1 MWKKNNDRS
10 QLLFATATT
19 LYINTIQLIELSWWN
34 IFWSVQ
40 SAATFH
46 QQQNLSLKRLKEK
59 LCTVSTTA
67 LEAYAAIKKRKG
79 GKSLKSLHRSFNALY
94 LTIQQRGCGGCFLYK
109 RKACSVCFADFTRQ
123 RANMT
128 RVPLME
134 WNPLFVSKPRL
145 LRNCSGQKHQHSIAA
160 KMLRRTSIFQ
170 EKLNER
176 NLHQQKILHSAFMS
190 LNWHSLMQ
198 LSIDVEVRHRTR
210 ETRTFLA
217 QVSLVGERNLHNY
230 G

>member
-1 MWKKNNDRS
+1 
-10 QLLFATATT
+10 
-19 LYINTIQLIELSWWN
+19 
-34 IFWSVQ
+34 
-40 SAATFH
+40 
-46 QQQNLSLKRLKEK
+46 K

-198 LSIDVEVRHRTR
+198 LSIDVEKLEHFWHKSVWSVRGIFKTMGRAKKGKITKAASEARCYSLMAHDVTDI
-210 ETRTFLA
+210 
-217 QVSLVGERNLHNY
+217 QVKEQNIIFIQYIQNTQVQFRF
-230 G
+230 